1 MTTQQSP
8 VIEYNFRS
16 IKPVKQHQGVN
27 LYEFQSVISLVAP
40 DSLFTNRAIIE
51 FKVRIHDY
59 FRDLPNGGFQKP
71 VGLNLPDGSQVV
83 LYPEPMLQGLAE
95 LIRAELSEDF
105 PMV

>member
-1 MTTQQSP
+1 MATQQSP
-8 VIEYNFRS
+8 VIEYNFSS

-51 FKVRIHDY
+51 FKARIHDQ
-59 FRDLPNGGFQKP
+59 FRDVQ

-83 LYPEPMLQGLAE
+83 LYPEPILQRLAE
-95 LIRAELSEDF
+95 LIRTELAEDF
-105 PMV
+105 LLG